1 LSTQRLAGDQL
12 ANIFKAQKANIFKWK
27 EKIKG
32 KQAGTNNG
40 NLRRQV
46 AVAIRGI

>member
-40 NLRRQV
+40 NLQGAGCRCY
-46 AVAIRGI
+46 

>member
-1 LSTQRLAGDQL
+1 MYKSAVFGWIQ
-12 ANIFKAQKANIFKWK
+12 
-27 EKIKG
+27 KIKG

-40 NLRRQV
+40 NLRKGQV